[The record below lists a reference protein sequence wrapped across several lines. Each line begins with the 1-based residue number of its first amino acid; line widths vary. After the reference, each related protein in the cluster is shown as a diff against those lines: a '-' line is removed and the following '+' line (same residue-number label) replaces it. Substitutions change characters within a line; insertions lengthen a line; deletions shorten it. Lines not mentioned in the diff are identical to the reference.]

1 MHWTLSLPPKCGV
14 RVTLDKRPKGKGPCF
29 TSGTRHGTQTMRPTV
44 RPFYPPPPPRPQML
58 PYTVLKG
65 TIGHTE
71 RKKVETRISD
81 HWESNSEP
89 APAQKVAHPTVLILA
104 ALIEQ

>member
-1 MHWTLSLPPKCGV
+1 M
-14 RVTLDKRPKGKGPCF
+14 
-29 TSGTRHGTQTMRPTV
+29 MRPAV
-44 RPFYPPPPPRPQML
+44 RLFYAPPPPPPML
-58 PYTVLKG
+58 PYTGIKG

-71 RKKVETRISD
+71 RKKVEIRISD

-104 ALIEQ
+104 AFS

>member
-1 MHWTLSLPPKCGV
+1 MMMM
-14 RVTLDKRPKGKGPCF
+14 
-29 TSGTRHGTQTMRPTV
+29 MRPAV
-44 RPFYPPPPPRPQML
+44 RPFYAPPPPML
-58 PYTVLKG
+58 PYTGIKG

-71 RKKVETRISD
+71 RKKVEIRISD

-104 ALIEQ
+104 AFN